1 MPDSFALAA
10 IAGTFFLA
18 GAVKGVVGFGLPTVS
33 LALLTVAFGLPQAM
47 ALMLVPAFVSNAWQ
61 AVVGGRPL
69 ALLGR
74 IWPFLLMAGV
84 TVGIGALALTRID
97 LYLLSGLLGLLLV
110 VYSVMSLA
118 GLRLSF
124 TPRQEAW
131 VGPVIGSMNGVL
143 TGMTGSYVVPGVM
156 FLQAIGLPRDQLVQ
170 AMGMLFL
177 VSTLALGL
185 ALGGNDFLSVELA
198 GLSTAALVPTLAGM
212 VLGQRLRRRL
222 PEQRF
227 RQVFFV
233 ALLLLGGYIVASAL
247 GERPA

>member
-1 MPDSFALAA
+1 MFDSVALAA
-10 IAGTFFLA
+10 IAGTFLLA
-18 GAVKGVVGFGLPTVS
+18 GVAKGVVGFGLPTVS

-47 ALMLVPAFVSNAWQ
+47 ALMLVPAFVSNVWQ
-61 AVVGGRPL
+61 ALAGGRPL

-84 TVGIGALALTRID
+84 TVWLGALALTRVD
-97 LYLLSGLLGLLLV
+97 VQLLSALLGLLLV
-110 VYSVMSLA
+110 AYSVVSLA
-118 GLRLSF
+118 GLKLSL
-124 TPRQEAW
+124 TARQEAW
-131 VGPVIGSMNGVL
+131 AGPLIGSVNGVL

-185 ALGGNDFLSVELA
+185 ALGGNDFLSLEL
-198 GLSTAALVPTLAGM
+198 GLASAAALVPALAGM
-212 VLGQRLRRRL
+212 ALGQRLRQRL
-222 PEQRF
+222 PERRF

-233 ALLLLGGYIVASAL
+233 ALLLLGGYIVAGAVGKL
-247 GERPA
+247 AA